1 MVKNTYLI
9 RLGEIALTYKDH
21 NNHKILYYSEV
32 WIDGYNLSEY
42 INSNGGTLSEQV
54 VIKIGIDI
62 SYAIEELW
70 KYNKIH
76 RDIKPNNIMYDQRNN
91 RFVLLDMGMVYDAH
105 YDTLTKFGFLPGT
118 MGYYSPEQ
126 FDLTKKKD
134 LDFRSDLF
142 CLGVVMY
149 ETITGHHPFKRNGL
163 TQDQVFYNII
173 HGQQIAISDL
183 VENISDEFASIV
195 NRLLRKRPSERYKTV
210 SSFREKLKELFEGED
225 K

>member
-1 MVKNTYLI
+1 
-9 RLGEIALTYKDH
+9 
-21 NNHKILYYSEV
+21 
-32 WIDGYNLSEY
+32 
-42 INSNGGTLSEQV
+42 
-54 VIKIGIDI
+54 
-62 SYAIEELW
+62 
-70 KYNKIH
+70 
-76 RDIKPNNIMYDQRNN
+76 MYDQSNN

-126 FDLTKKKD
+126 FELTKKKD

-149 ETITGHHPFKRNGL
+149 EAITGHHPFKKNGL

-183 VENISDEFASIV
+183 VENISDEFVNIV
-195 NRLLRKRPSERYKTV
+195 NRLLRKRPSERYRTV
-210 SSFREKLKELFEGED
+210 SSFREKLREIYEGED
-225 K
+225 E